1 VIPWGL
7 PVVAEFLWI
16 LAAVVALI
24 IACLV
29 VREQTEKWLRLL
41 AMEVRSL
48 RNRDK
53 RLSENRADIEKIAH
67 QIREVSVRAD
77 RRSFE
82 LADMSERLENALKE
96 LHLSIRGYALRPG
109 TVRREQ
115 EAAQDL
121 PAEDQATE
129 TDSK

>member
-1 VIPWGL
+1 
-7 PVVAEFLWI
+7 VAEFLWI

-96 LHLSIRGYALRPG
+96 LHLAIRGYALRPG

>member
-1 VIPWGL
+1 M
-7 PVVAEFLWI
+7 AEFLWI

-24 IACLV
+24 IAGLV

-96 LHLSIRGYALRPG
+96 LHLAIRGYALRPG

>member
-1 VIPWGL
+1 M
-7 PVVAEFLWI
+7 AEFLWI

-96 LHLSIRGYALRPG
+96 LHLAIRGYALRPG

>member
-96 LHLSIRGYALRPG
+96 LHLAIRGYALRPG

>member
-1 VIPWGL
+1 
-7 PVVAEFLWI
+7 
-16 LAAVVALI
+16 
-24 IACLV
+24 
-29 VREQTEKWLRLL
+29 
-41 AMEVRSL
+41 M
-48 RNRDK
+48 
-53 RLSENRADIEKIAH
+53 SENRAEIEKIAH

-96 LHLSIRGYALRPG
+96 LHLAIRGYALRPG